1 MVFTGY
7 SMNYWAILVS
17 GIVGMIIGFAWYS
30 PGLFGKQWMKL
41 TRIKPSKKDKEG
53 MGSKM
58 LVAFIAELVLAF
70 VLLGIIKW
78 AGVITVQGALMVGF
92 ITWLGFV
99 ATMTINEILW
109 QKKPFQLYILNNTH
123 NLLKFLVIATIL
135 TLWN

>member
-1 MVFTGY
+1 MVWANY
-7 SMNYWAILVS
+7 YINYWAILVA

-30 PGLFGKQWMKL
+30 PALFGKQWMKL
-41 TRIKPSKKDKEG
+41 TGIRPSKKDKEG
-53 MGSKM
+53 MGTKM

-78 AGVITVQGALMVGF
+78 AGVITIGGALAVGF

-123 NLLKFLVIATIL
+123 NLFKFLVVAIIL
-135 TLWN
+135 TLWT